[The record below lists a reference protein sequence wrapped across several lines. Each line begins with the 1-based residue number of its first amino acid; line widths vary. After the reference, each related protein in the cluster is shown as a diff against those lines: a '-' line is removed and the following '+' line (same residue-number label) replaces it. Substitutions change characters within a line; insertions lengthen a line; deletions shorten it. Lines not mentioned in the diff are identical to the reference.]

1 MRTLLLFICLYCS
14 TVLFAQTDSTI
25 QLSMDQYF
33 QMVLSNHP
41 LSKNA
46 DLRIDYA
53 EAYLQKARGNFDPK
67 IKASNEDKYYKNTN
81 YFNLMSA
88 GISIPTMAGLEI
100 KSGYD
105 YNRGLN
111 LNPENSLP
119 DAGLL
124 YAGLTLAVGQGL
136 MIDERRAMLSQAKIQ
151 MSSGKVERQALLNQL
166 LYEAGKAYWNWFSAY
181 HQLIVYK
188 QAKVAAFERLQAV
201 KSAAEFGDRPSID
214 TLEASIQFQERQ
226 LSLMQAELT
235 FKNAGV
241 ELSLHLW
248 DEVLRPVQIGLNTI
262 PLALDSV
269 LQHPGEI
276 ELLSN
281 EWYLNHPEYQTYNYK
296 RDQLIVEKK
305 WKKEQLKPLLNLSYQ
320 PLTAAN
326 QFATWSGNDYK
337 FGMTFSMP
345 LLFRKE
351 RGDLAI
357 TRFKIKETENNLA
370 FKSSEIITKTAS
382 AINEF
387 AATSEQLDLYS
398 GTVRN
403 YADLLE
409 AEKNIFNNGE
419 SSLFMINARELSYI
433 SAQIKLIDIAVKNR
447 KAFIT
452 AEYAAGLLYKN

>member
-1 MRTLLLFICLYCS
+1 MRQILLLICL
-14 TVLFAQTDSTI
+14 FASFALTAQSDTSI
-25 QLSMDQYF
+25 RMSVDQYF
-33 QMVLSNHP
+33 QIVLKNHP
-41 LSKNA
+41 LAKTA
-46 DLRIDYA
+46 DLRNDYA
-53 EAYLQKARGNFDPK
+53 KAYLQKARGNFDPK
-67 IKASNEDKYYKNTN
+67 LKATTEDKFYKNTN

-88 GISIPTMAGLEI
+88 GVSIPTMAGLEL

-111 LNPENSLP
+111 LNPENALP

-124 YAGLTLAVGQGL
+124 YAGLTLSVGQGL
-136 MIDERRAMLSQAKIQ
+136 LIDERRAVLAQAKIQ
-151 MSSGKVERQALLNQL
+151 MNSGKVERQALLNQL
-166 LYEAGKAYWNWFSAY
+166 LYEAGKSYWNWFAAY
-181 HQLIVYK
+181 HQLNVFR

-201 KSAAEFGDRPSID
+201 KSAAEFGDRPSVD

-226 LSLMQAELT
+226 LSLLQSELA

-241 ELSLHLW
+241 ELSLYLW
-248 DEVLRPVQIGLNTI
+248 DDALRPVELGLNTI
-262 PLALDSV
+262 PVELDSV
-269 LQHPGEI
+269 LSITDEI
-276 ELLSN
+276 EMLGN
-281 EWYLNHPEYQTYNYK
+281 EWYLQHPEYQIYNLK
-296 RDQLIVEKK
+296 RDQLMVEKR

-320 PLTAAN
+320 PVTAGN
-326 QFATWSGNDYK
+326 QFANWSTNDYK

-357 TRFKIKETENNLA
+357 TRFKIKETEYNMA
-370 FKSSEIITKTAS
+370 YKSTEILTKTNT
-382 AINEF
+382 AINEYT
-387 AATSEQLDLYS
+387 ATSDQLELYN

-409 AEKNIFNNGE
+409 AEKSIFNNGE